1 MKNKII
7 VLLLL
12 MSVSVNAQLK

>member
-1 MKNKII
+1 MRVYIDEKAII

-12 MSVSVNAQLK
+12 NKL